1 MRGTSCDILPP
12 LSSAQS
18 AKSFQCSP
26 FSMKSPQCALS
37 SQPANVYNPA
47 DYVFFCSHK
56 ESSYGYGPEHA
67 NTVNEAC
74 FSNWYYHPY
83 QPVRA
88 DDSSPLVFWCAE
100 QEMMY
105 RKAQVFQDY
114 AVADDIMATQLPE
127 AVIQVL
133 FGESL
138 EPSMA
143 QRAGSSR
150 EHAEKIYKDMVDTIK
165 ALGRKVGSSL
175 SFDKK
180 FDNSWLGPL
189 HAKKLDN
196 SRWDEVKYAFAAD
209 AVRSKFRDGL
219 CVARTRAIT
228 DFLKSIGE
236 LTIVAAASDDKV
248 WGMGFGVIES
258 EGPVPI
264 CDRRP
269 GWVIVMRRKPGIID
283 GGIKAVATARSSLP
297 SAVAQGFAF
306 GETSGSDS
314 WPDDSNLLGR
324 ILMQVPDELRADYVA
339 CAGSSLG

>member
-37 SQPANVYNPA
+37 SQHANVYNPA

-74 FSNWYYHPY
+74 FSNWYYHSY

-105 RKAQVFQDY
+105 RKARIFEDY
-114 AVADDIMATQLPE
+114 AVAEDIMATQLPE

-150 EHAEKIYKDMVDTIK
+150 
-165 ALGRKVGSSL
+165 
-175 SFDKK
+175 
-180 FDNSWLGPL
+180 
-189 HAKKLDN
+189 
-196 SRWDEVKYAFAAD
+196 
-209 AVRSKFRDGL
+209 
-219 CVARTRAIT
+219 
-228 DFLKSIGE
+228 
-236 LTIVAAASDDKV
+236 
-248 WGMGFGVIES
+248 
-258 EGPVPI
+258 
-264 CDRRP
+264 
-269 GWVIVMRRKPGIID
+269 
-283 GGIKAVATARSSLP
+283 
-297 SAVAQGFAF
+297 
-306 GETSGSDS
+306 
-314 WPDDSNLLGR
+314 
-324 ILMQVPDELRADYVA
+324 
-339 CAGSSLG
+339 

>member
-12 LSSAQS
+12 LPSAQG

-105 RKAQVFQDY
+105 RKARIFEDY
-114 AVADDIMATQLPE
+114 AVAEDIMATQLPE

-150 EHAEKIYKDMVDTIK
+150 EHAEKIYKDVVGSIK
-165 ALGRKVGSSL
+165 ALGRKVGSSPNA
-175 SFDKK
+175 KK
-180 FDNSWLGPL
+180 FDNSL
-189 HAKKLDN
+189 
-196 SRWDEVKYAFAAD
+196 WDPCKYAFVVD
-209 AVRSKFRDGL
+209 AVHSKFRDGL
-219 CVARTRAIT
+219 CEARTRAIA
-228 DFLKSIGE
+228 DFLKSTGQ
-236 LTIVAAASDDKV
+236 LTIVEAAHYDKV
-248 WGMGFGVIES
+248 WGVGFSVDES
-258 EGPVPI
+258 EERVRVCGE
-264 CDRRP
+264 D
-269 GWVIVMRRKPGIID
+269 GEWVSVLRRKPGIIV
-283 GGIKAVATARSSLP
+283 GGMEAVATARSSVS
-297 SAVAQGFAF
+297 SAIEQGFAF
-306 GETSGSDS
+306 GETSGPDN
-314 WPDDSNLLGR
+314 WPRDSNLLGR
-324 ILMQVPDELRADYVA
+324 ILMQVRDELRTG
-339 CAGSSLG
+339 CHHGRRT